1 MAPARILSRGVGR
14 YTPAREH
21 ACFGGGRIAGGVA
34 EPSLSEPLR
43 DLLIVGAGPA
53 GLAVAIAAQ
62 QAGLD
67 YEVLEKGALVNSIF
81 HFPRGQIF
89 FTTPELLEVGN
100 LPFVTPYE
108 KPTRP
113 EALRY
118 YRRVVETL
126 SLKLCLGED
135 VLGVRAAGDTFEV
148 ATRPS
153 RATRHAA
160 LEPAASRGEGRATR
174 TRRSRNVVLACGY
187 YDNPN
192 LLDVPGEAFPHVS
205 HYYSEA
211 HACYGRRV
219 IVVGGKNSAALAA
232 LDLYR
237 SGASVTLVHR
247 RASLSD
253 SIKYW
258 IRPDIENRIKE
269 GSVAARFEA
278 RIDEI
283 RADCAVV
290 VGPGGR
296 EEIPADVV
304 FLLTGYHPD
313 RTLLEAASVRVDPET
328 FVPEH
333 DSQSCETNV
342 PGLFVAGS
350 MVSGHMTNRIFIE
363 NGRFHGEAI
372 VAAIRGRR
380 R

>member
-1 MAPARILSRGVGR
+1 
-14 YTPAREH
+14 
-21 ACFGGGRIAGGVA
+21 
-34 EPSLSEPLR
+34 LSEPLR

-53 GLAVAIAAQ
+53 GLATAIAAQ
-62 QAGLD
+62 QAGLE

-81 HFPRGQIF
+81 HFPRNQVF

-126 SLKLCLGED
+126 SLKLCLGEEVLSVRRTGD
-135 VLGVRAAGDTFEV
+135 VFEV

-153 RATRHAA
+153 RAAA
-160 LEPAASRGEGRATR
+160 HPALAPAASRGEGEATR
-174 TRRSRNVVLACGY
+174 TRRSRHVVLACGY

-192 LLDVPGEAFPHVS
+192 RLGVPGEELPHVT
-205 HYYSEA
+205 HYYVEA
-211 HACYGRRV
+211 HAYYRRRV
-219 IVVGGKNSAALAA
+219 VVVGGKNSAALAA

-269 GSVAARFEA
+269 GSIAARFETCIA
-278 RIDEI
+278 EI
-283 RADCAVV
+283 RANSVIVTGAK
-290 VGPGGR
+290 GR
-296 EEIPADVV
+296 EEIAAEAV

-313 RTLLEAASVRVDPET
+313 RTLLEAAGVRVDPQT
-328 FVPEH
+328 LVPEH
-333 DSQSCETNV
+333 DPQSCQTRV
-342 PGLFVAGS
+342 PGLFIAGA
-350 MVSGHMTNRIFIE
+350 MVSGNMTNRIFIE

-372 VAAIRGRR
+372 VAAIGSRR